1 MIKFVHKGDFRKTEE
16 FLKRN
21 KDLDIRTILN
31 AYGQKGVEALSE
43 NTPKDSGKTAES
55 WSYEIVKTRKGW
67 SIYWRNANVNQGIP
81 IAILIQYGHGTG
93 TGGYVQGRDFI
104 NPAIRPVFDE
114 IADEVWKEVTR

>member
-1 MIKFVHKGDFRKTEE
+1 MIKFVHKGDFKKTEE

-31 AYGQKGVEALSE
+31 TYGQKGVEALSE

>member
-31 AYGQKGVEALSE
+31 TYGQKGVEALSE